1 MGRVETGCALGYR
14 GMLKRYR
21 LNLTEA
27 SASGWRAADR
37 DGGRSVLPRVGCG
50 YPCTRLGYY
59 TKPALVGGLF
69 FADSC
74 KLVVRNAQS
83 AGLASPTI
91 SAPFPLWFLS
101 PCCTNGRCKKTAPT
115 QGGELR
121 PPCLEAM
128 PCRERPGTTLIVSLQ
143 VAGAIKFCFT
153 VPSPCCAGPF
163 FFSPLVV
170 PTHGSTHKLHP
181 ALRECPS
188 VLSLSAS

>member
-1 MGRVETGCALGYR
+1 L
-14 GMLKRYR
+14 
-21 LNLTEA
+21 
-27 SASGWRAADR
+27 
-37 DGGRSVLPRVGCG
+37 
-50 YPCTRLGYY
+50 
-59 TKPALVGGLF
+59 

-91 SAPFPLWFLS
+91 SAPFPSWFLS

-181 ALRECPS
+181 ALRESPVCS
-188 VLSLSAS
+188 LFERVLIHDRIGQRRGERSKVNRRAADRPA